1 VRSTGGGS
9 TLPGESS
16 RRALAYGK
24 PVRRAETKSPNRFP
38 DKKITNLRGVG
49 RELRNP
55 PRDIGKLLDRQPWE
69 LVEEQLARV
78 GADPA
83 VALPRVRRYAELLL
97 EWNRGF
103 SNLISSSDE
112 SRLVERHILE
122 SLTPAAWIREAGPS
136 RIMDF
141 GSGGGFPAVP
151 LFLAGVGE
159 RWLLVESRRNK
170 TLFLRKVSE
179 ELGLR
184 GLEVE
189 LARLE
194 VLLGESDRIGKF
206 DAFTSRA
213 TIRLGPTLALA
224 SNWVRAG
231 GSAFLWK
238 GSRKSEEMSD
248 DERWKRSWDP
258 ADTFDVGNGQTSVS
272 RFVRKTA

>member
-1 VRSTGGGS
+1 
-9 TLPGESS
+9 
-16 RRALAYGK
+16 
-24 PVRRAETKSPNRFP
+24 
-38 DKKITNLRGVG
+38 
-49 RELRNP
+49 
-55 PRDIGKLLDRQPWE
+55 
-69 LVEEQLARV
+69 
-78 GADPA
+78 
-83 VALPRVRRYAELLL
+83 
-97 EWNRGF
+97 
-103 SNLISSSDE
+103 
-112 SRLVERHILE
+112 
-122 SLTPAAWIREAGPS
+122 
-136 RIMDF
+136 
-141 GSGGGFPAVP
+141 
-151 LFLAGVGE
+151 
-159 RWLLVESRRNK
+159 
-170 TLFLRKVSE
+170 
-179 ELGLR
+179 
-184 GLEVE
+184 VE